1 MCLSPLLL
9 PSSLSGSNK
18 HFISRY
24 TDRTIRIRVKEQTE
38 NHGSREHVAASVIM
52 TSSMMQEMFM
62 SDPIIQDLVTNIIQ
76 LSPMGHHDDKQKQH
90 KLTFL
95 TQCIELF
102 FMAAGPGSSA
112 DVIGFEL
119 PLLCGSV
126 YSTTNTTPNSK
137 AVDFFK
143 GSVGSTT
150 LLYLLITWITL
161 LVISKIMEQLKGC
174 DDVTKAFV
182 LATMKDKAEGYTPR
196 YFQHQMVGGLQTIAT
211 DAVTTCPT
219 YTKLLEVLDSDD
231 FDAEKKIKQ
240 ILALLSTTNEESEWK
255 SPYDSSSRTTYR
267 GRQIPSNI
275 SSIRLSQRGRRFA
288 RLQMRTWFTLWKQS
302 TPSIFPTKFSSISLH
317 PQSASSIRIHTTFLL
332 DSIGLRWVKSIL
344 MMWFKT
350 SISM

>member
-1 MCLSPLLL
+1 
-9 PSSLSGSNK
+9 
-18 HFISRY
+18 
-24 TDRTIRIRVKEQTE
+24 
-38 NHGSREHVAASVIM
+38 
-52 TSSMMQEMFM
+52 
-62 SDPIIQDLVTNIIQ
+62 
-76 LSPMGHHDDKQKQH
+76 
-90 KLTFL
+90 
-95 TQCIELF
+95 
-102 FMAAGPGSSA
+102 
-112 DVIGFEL
+112 
-119 PLLCGSV
+119 
-126 YSTTNTTPNSK
+126 
-137 AVDFFK
+137 
-143 GSVGSTT
+143 
-150 LLYLLITWITL
+150 LITWITL

-275 SSIRLSQRGRRFA
+275 SSIRLSQRGSRRFA

-350 SISM
+350 SISMWLWWIAHSSHHLQFNWVRALLLGSRVVQVLLPSLTYLLRQVLFAWIAQSIWYRSRRTFYTWGSVQSGRRGWESCQLVTPRQYGVNPYNPGLQEVANTSRGNLAISTPWLHVRFTNCMLLLW